1 MDRRSWLW
9 RRKSSEK
16 SPGETESTGSLS
28 SHSERFSDDQ
38 RSHSPELI
46 SKPVTREEEKELE
59 EEEATADIK
68 ILTER
73 LSAALLNVSLKDDLA
88 KQHAKVA
95 EEAVAGWEKAE
106 NEAAA
111 LKQQLDA
118 SVSKVS
124 ALEDRNTHLDS
135 ALKECVRQLW
145 QGREEQNQKIEEA
158 INKKCSEWEAT
169 KAELESRIEELQ
181 ARLQTGK
188 QEDATALEKENSALK
203 LELLSKAEEVKIL
216 TLERDL
222 STQAA
227 ESASKQHLE
236 GIKKLT
242 KLEVECRKL
251 RVMVQRSV
259 KSNELK
265 SSIDNQSDYSGRFSF
280 SDNEVQSPTQRAIG
294 KTPSVDIGLMDDFLE
309 MEKLASMPRSEPG
322 RKHSESKPD
331 AQSKQLKHELETSLH
346 RISELEEKVEM
357 VEVEKLQLEMALNES
372 KEQVETLQSRLM
384 ETEERLKK
392 LEPKAQDLE
401 LALSE
406 SRKQI
411 QDLQRQL
418 NRTQADKSKLETT
431 RAENNDL
438 ELLLSES
445 GSQIQDL
452 QKQLN
457 KAQVNLSELETIRA
471 EKLELTIC
479 LNGTKKELETSQS
492 RLKETE
498 RKLTEVQTLLR
509 LTKDAKEAA
518 EDGVKAANAKAEA
531 VESRLRD
538 VEAEAESLILKIE
551 SLEESVEKER
561 VLSAKHSSKCEELQD
576 EISKLKHKLEHHG
589 EGEHEPNHLRAF
601 DDDYKLKQGKV
612 ALVTGGDSGIGR
624 AVCHCYVLEGA
635 SVAFTYVKGR
645 EDKDADETLR
655 LLHEAKTK
663 DAKDPIMI
671 ATDLGFEE
679 NCKRT
684 VDEVVNAF
692 GRIDVL
698 VNCAAEQHEVSIDEI
713 EEARLERVF
722 RTNIFSQFFLAKY
735 ALKHMKEGSSII
747 NTTSV
752 VAYAGSSS
760 LLEYASTKG
769 AIVSFTRALALQLA
783 SKGIR
788 VNGVAPGPVWTPLIT
803 ASFSEEAIKQF
814 GSETPMK
821 RAAQPVEVA
830 PSYVFLA
837 CEHCSSY
844 YTGQILHPNGK
855 FLIITGVL
863 ELQLVSQIGFLN
875 IKIYIFG

>member
-46 SKPVTREEEKELE
+46 SKPVTREEEVE

-106 NEAAA
+106 NEAAV
-111 LKQQLDA
+111 LKQQLDS

-158 INKKCSEWEAT
+158 VSKKCSEWEGT
-169 KAELESRIEELQ
+169 KSELESQIQELQ

-188 QEDATALEKENSALK
+188 QEVATNASASANPKLEALEKENSALR
-203 LELLSKAEEVKIL
+203 LQLLSQAEEVKIR
-216 TLERDL
+216 TIERDL

-227 ESASKQHLE
+227 ESASKQQLE

-242 KLEVECRKL
+242 KLEAECRKL
-251 RVMVQRSV
+251 RVMVQRSA
-259 KSNELK
+259 KSNEIK
-265 SSIDNQSDYSGRFSF
+265 SSVDNQSDYSGRFSF
-280 SDNEVQSPTQRAIG
+280 SDNEVQSPTQRSIG
-294 KTPSVDIGLMDDFLE
+294 KTTTAPSVDIGLMDDFLE
-309 MEKLASMPRSEPG
+309 MEKLASMPHSEPG
-322 RKHSESKPD
+322 RKHSESSKGLGKPD
-331 AQSKQLKHELETSLH
+331 AQASQLKHELETSLH

-372 KEQVETLQSRLM
+372 REQTEALQNQLV
-384 ETEERLKK
+384 ETEEKLSRLKK
-392 LEPKAQDLE
+392 LEPRTQDLE
-401 LALSE
+401 SSLNE
-406 SRKQI
+406 SKKQI

-418 NRTQADKSKLETT
+418 NRTQVNLSELETT

-479 LNGTKKELETSQS
+479 LNGTKKQLETSQS

-498 RKLTEVQTLLR
+498 RKLTELQSLLR

-538 VEAEAESLILKIE
+538 VEAESESLILKIK
-551 SLEESVEKER
+551 SLEKSMEKEHA
-561 VLSAKHSSKCEELQD
+561 LSAKQISKCEELQD
-576 EISKLKHKLEHHG
+576 EISKLKHELEHHG
-589 EGEHEPNHLRAF
+589 EAEHEPNHVRAF
-601 DDDYKLKQGKV
+601 DDDYKLNQEKELAV
-612 ALVTGGDSGIGR
+612 A
-624 AVCHCYVLEGA
+624 
-635 SVAFTYVKGR
+635 
-645 EDKDADETLR
+645 
-655 LLHEAKTK
+655 
-663 DAKDPIMI
+663 
-671 ATDLGFEE
+671 
-679 NCKRT
+679 
-684 VDEVVNAF
+684 
-692 GRIDVL
+692 
-698 VNCAAEQHEVSIDEI
+698 
-713 EEARLERVF
+713 
-722 RTNIFSQFFLAKY
+722 
-735 ALKHMKEGSSII
+735 
-747 NTTSV
+747 
-752 VAYAGSSS
+752 
-760 LLEYASTKG
+760 
-769 AIVSFTRALALQLA
+769 A
-783 SKGIR
+783 SKFAECQRTI
-788 VNGVAPGPVWTPLIT
+788 
-803 ASFSEEAIKQF
+803 ASLGQRLQS
-814 GSETPMK
+814 
-821 RAAQPVEVA
+821 
-830 PSYVFLA
+830 LA
-837 CEHCSSY
+837 TLED
-844 YTGQILHPNGK
+844 
-855 FLIITGVL
+855 FLI
-863 ELQLVSQIGFLN
+863 EP
-875 IKIYIFG
+875 

>member
-46 SKPVTREEEKELE
+46 SKPVTREEEEV

-169 KAELESRIEELQ
+169 KDELESRIEELQ

-203 LELLSKAEEVKIL
+203 LELLSKAEEVQIL

-280 SDNEVQSPTQRAIG
+280 SDNEVQSPTTQRASG
-294 KTPSVDIGLMDDFLE
+294 KAPSVDIGLMDDFLE

-372 KEQVETLQSRLM
+372 KEEVETLQSRLM
-384 ETEERLKK
+384 ETEEKLKK

-401 LALSE
+401 LAL
-406 SRKQI
+406 K
-411 QDLQRQL
+411 
-418 NRTQADKSKLETT
+418 
-431 RAENNDL
+431 
-438 ELLLSES
+438 LLLSES

-601 DDDYKLKQGKV
+601 DDDYKLKQEKELAV
-612 ALVTGGDSGIGR
+612 A
-624 AVCHCYVLEGA
+624 
-635 SVAFTYVKGR
+635 
-645 EDKDADETLR
+645 
-655 LLHEAKTK
+655 
-663 DAKDPIMI
+663 
-671 ATDLGFEE
+671 
-679 NCKRT
+679 
-684 VDEVVNAF
+684 
-692 GRIDVL
+692 
-698 VNCAAEQHEVSIDEI
+698 
-713 EEARLERVF
+713 
-722 RTNIFSQFFLAKY
+722 
-735 ALKHMKEGSSII
+735 
-747 NTTSV
+747 
-752 VAYAGSSS
+752 
-760 LLEYASTKG
+760 
-769 AIVSFTRALALQLA
+769 A
-783 SKGIR
+783 SKFAECQRTI
-788 VNGVAPGPVWTPLIT
+788 
-803 ASFSEEAIKQF
+803 ASLGQRLQS
-814 GSETPMK
+814 
-821 RAAQPVEVA
+821 
-830 PSYVFLA
+830 LA
-837 CEHCSSY
+837 TLED
-844 YTGQILHPNGK
+844 
-855 FLIITGVL
+855 FLI
-863 ELQLVSQIGFLN
+863 EP
-875 IKIYIFG
+875 

>member
-46 SKPVTREEEKELE
+46 SKPVTREQEEVEE

-158 INKKCSEWEAT
+158 VNEKRSEWEAA
-169 KAELESRIEELQ
+169 KSELESRIEELQ
-181 ARLQTGK
+181 DRLGTASV
-188 QEDATALEKENSALK
+188 QEEDLYPKLEALEKENSALK
-203 LELLSKAEEVKIL
+203 VQLLSKSEEVKIR

-227 ESASKQHLE
+227 ESASKQQLE

-242 KLEVECRKL
+242 KLEAECRKL

-259 KSNELK
+259 NK
-265 SSIDNQSDYSGRFSF
+265 SSVDNQSDYSGRFSF
-280 SDNEVQSPTQRAIG
+280 SDNEVQSPTQRSVG
-294 KTPSVDIGLMDDFLE
+294 KSSMAPSVDIGLMDDFLE
-309 MEKLASMPRSEPG
+309 MEKLAARQPSEPG

-331 AQSKQLKHELETSLH
+331 AQSRQLKHELETSLQ
-346 RISELEEKVEM
+346 RVSELEEKVEM

-372 KEQVETLQSRLM
+372 KEQVETLQSRVM
-384 ETEERLKK
+384 ETEEKLKK
-392 LEPKAQDLE
+392 LEPKAQGLE
-401 LALSE
+401 LSLDE

-411 QDLQRQL
+411 HDLQRQL
-418 NRTQADKSKLETT
+418 NRTQVDMSKLETT

-457 KAQVNLSELETIRA
+457 KAQVNLSELETMRA

-479 LNGTKKELETSQS
+479 LNGTQKQLETSQS

-498 RKLTEVQTLLR
+498 RKLTELQTLLR
-509 LTKDAKEAA
+509 LTKDAREAA
-518 EDGVKAANAKAEA
+518 EVGVKAANAKAEA

-538 VEAEAESLILKIE
+538 VEAEAESLVLKIE
-551 SLEESVEKER
+551 SLEESIEKER
-561 VLSAKHSSKCEELQD
+561 VLSAKHISKCEELQD
-576 EISKLKHKLEHHG
+576 EISKLKHELEYHG
-589 EGEHEPNHLRAF
+589 EAEHEPNHVRAF
-601 DDDYKLKQGKV
+601 DDDYTLKQEKELAV
-612 ALVTGGDSGIGR
+612 A
-624 AVCHCYVLEGA
+624 
-635 SVAFTYVKGR
+635 
-645 EDKDADETLR
+645 
-655 LLHEAKTK
+655 
-663 DAKDPIMI
+663 
-671 ATDLGFEE
+671 
-679 NCKRT
+679 
-684 VDEVVNAF
+684 
-692 GRIDVL
+692 
-698 VNCAAEQHEVSIDEI
+698 
-713 EEARLERVF
+713 
-722 RTNIFSQFFLAKY
+722 
-735 ALKHMKEGSSII
+735 
-747 NTTSV
+747 
-752 VAYAGSSS
+752 
-760 LLEYASTKG
+760 
-769 AIVSFTRALALQLA
+769 A
-783 SKGIR
+783 SKFAECQRTI
-788 VNGVAPGPVWTPLIT
+788 
-803 ASFSEEAIKQF
+803 ASLGQRLQS
-814 GSETPMK
+814 
-821 RAAQPVEVA
+821 
-830 PSYVFLA
+830 LA
-837 CEHCSSY
+837 
-844 YTGQILHPNGK
+844 TFDD
-855 FLIITGVL
+855 FLI
-863 ELQLVSQIGFLN
+863 EP
-875 IKIYIFG
+875 

>member
-46 SKPVTREEEKELE
+46 SKPVTREQEEVEG

-158 INKKCSEWEAT
+158 VNKKCSEWEAT
-169 KAELESRIEELQ
+169 KSELESQIEELQ
-181 ARLQTGK
+181 ARLQTVK
-188 QEDATALEKENSALK
+188 QEDATASASASANANLEALEKENLALK
-203 LELLSKAEEVKIL
+203 LQLLSKAEEVKL
-216 TLERDL
+216 RTLERDL

-227 ESASKQHLE
+227 ESASKQQLE

-242 KLEVECRKL
+242 KLEAECRKL
-251 RVMVQRSV
+251 RVVVQRSV
-259 KSNELK
+259 KSNETK
-265 SSIDNQSDYSGRFSF
+265 SSVDNQSDYSGRFSF
-280 SDNEVQSPTQRAIG
+280 SDNEMQSPTQRSVG
-294 KTPSVDIGLMDDFLE
+294 KSSIAPPVDIGLMDDFLE
-309 MEKLASMPRSEPG
+309 MEKLASQPHSEPA
-322 RKHSESKPD
+322 RKHSESSRGVGRPD
-331 AQSKQLKHELETSLH
+331 AQASQLKHELETSLR

-372 KEQVETLQSRLM
+372 REQTEALQNQLV
-384 ETEERLKK
+384 ETEEKLKK
-392 LEPKAQDLE
+392 LEPRTQDLE
-401 LALSE
+401 LSLDE

-418 NRTQADKSKLETT
+418 NKRQVDMSELETT

-438 ELLLSES
+438 EELLSES
-445 GSQIQDL
+445 ASQIQDL

-479 LNGTKKELETSQS
+479 LNGTKKQLETSQS

-498 RKLTEVQTLLR
+498 RKLAELQTLLR

-518 EDGVKAANAKAEA
+518 EDGLKAANGKAEA

-538 VEAEAESLILKIE
+538 VEAESQSLILTIKA
-551 SLEESVEKER
+551 LEESTEKER
-561 VLSAKHSSKCEELQD
+561 LLSAKHISKCEELQD
-576 EISKLKHKLEHHG
+576 EISKLKQELEHHG
-589 EGEHEPNHLRAF
+589 EAEYEPYNMRAF
-601 DDDYKLKQGKV
+601 DEDYKLKQEKELAV
-612 ALVTGGDSGIGR
+612 A
-624 AVCHCYVLEGA
+624 
-635 SVAFTYVKGR
+635 
-645 EDKDADETLR
+645 
-655 LLHEAKTK
+655 
-663 DAKDPIMI
+663 
-671 ATDLGFEE
+671 
-679 NCKRT
+679 
-684 VDEVVNAF
+684 
-692 GRIDVL
+692 
-698 VNCAAEQHEVSIDEI
+698 
-713 EEARLERVF
+713 
-722 RTNIFSQFFLAKY
+722 
-735 ALKHMKEGSSII
+735 
-747 NTTSV
+747 
-752 VAYAGSSS
+752 
-760 LLEYASTKG
+760 
-769 AIVSFTRALALQLA
+769 A
-783 SKGIR
+783 SKFAECQRTI
-788 VNGVAPGPVWTPLIT
+788 
-803 ASFSEEAIKQF
+803 AS
-814 GSETPMK
+814 
-821 RAAQPVEVA
+821 
-830 PSYVFLA
+830 L
-837 CEHCSSY
+837 
-844 YTGQILHPNGK
+844 GQRLQSLSTLDD
-855 FLIITGVL
+855 FLI
-863 ELQLVSQIGFLN
+863 ES
-875 IKIYIFG
+875 

>member
-1 MDRRSWLW
+1 MEEMDRRSWLW

-46 SKPVTREEEKELE
+46 SKPVTREQEEVEE

-158 INKKCSEWEAT
+158 VNEKRSEWEAA
-169 KAELESRIEELQ
+169 KSELESRIEELQ
-181 ARLQTGK
+181 DRLGTASV
-188 QEDATALEKENSALK
+188 QEEDLYPKLEALEKENSALK
-203 LELLSKAEEVKIL
+203 VQLLSKSEEVKIR

-227 ESASKQHLE
+227 ESASKQQLE

-242 KLEVECRKL
+242 KLEAECRKL

-259 KSNELK
+259 NK
-265 SSIDNQSDYSGRFSF
+265 SSVDNQSDYSGRFSF
-280 SDNEVQSPTQRAIG
+280 SDNEVQSPTQRSVG
-294 KTPSVDIGLMDDFLE
+294 KSSMAPSVDIGLMDDFLE
-309 MEKLASMPRSEPG
+309 MEKLAARQPSEPG

-331 AQSKQLKHELETSLH
+331 AQSRQLKHELETSLQ
-346 RISELEEKVEM
+346 RVSELEEKVEM

-372 KEQVETLQSRLM
+372 KEQVETLQSRVM
-384 ETEERLKK
+384 ETEEKLKK
-392 LEPKAQDLE
+392 LEPKAQGLE
-401 LALSE
+401 LSLDE

-411 QDLQRQL
+411 HDLQRQL
-418 NRTQADKSKLETT
+418 NRTQVDMSKLETT

-457 KAQVNLSELETIRA
+457 KAQVNLSELETMRA

-479 LNGTKKELETSQS
+479 LNGTQKQLETSQS

-498 RKLTEVQTLLR
+498 RKLTELQTLLR
-509 LTKDAKEAA
+509 LTKDAREAA
-518 EDGVKAANAKAEA
+518 EVGVKAANAKAEA

-538 VEAEAESLILKIE
+538 VEAEAESLVLKIE
-551 SLEESVEKER
+551 SLEESIEKER
-561 VLSAKHSSKCEELQD
+561 VLSAKHISKCEELQD
-576 EISKLKHKLEHHG
+576 EISKLKHELEYHG
-589 EGEHEPNHLRAF
+589 EAEHEPNHVRAF
-601 DDDYKLKQGKV
+601 DDDYTLKQEKELAV
-612 ALVTGGDSGIGR
+612 A
-624 AVCHCYVLEGA
+624 
-635 SVAFTYVKGR
+635 
-645 EDKDADETLR
+645 
-655 LLHEAKTK
+655 
-663 DAKDPIMI
+663 
-671 ATDLGFEE
+671 
-679 NCKRT
+679 
-684 VDEVVNAF
+684 
-692 GRIDVL
+692 
-698 VNCAAEQHEVSIDEI
+698 
-713 EEARLERVF
+713 
-722 RTNIFSQFFLAKY
+722 
-735 ALKHMKEGSSII
+735 
-747 NTTSV
+747 
-752 VAYAGSSS
+752 
-760 LLEYASTKG
+760 
-769 AIVSFTRALALQLA
+769 A
-783 SKGIR
+783 SKFAECQRTI
-788 VNGVAPGPVWTPLIT
+788 
-803 ASFSEEAIKQF
+803 ASLGQRLQS
-814 GSETPMK
+814 
-821 RAAQPVEVA
+821 
-830 PSYVFLA
+830 LA
-837 CEHCSSY
+837 
-844 YTGQILHPNGK
+844 TFDD
-855 FLIITGVL
+855 FLI
-863 ELQLVSQIGFLN
+863 EP
-875 IKIYIFG
+875 

>member
-1 MDRRSWLW
+1 MILLW
-9 RRKSSEK
+9 FLLLVFFMVHILINLLCCGFDVFGYVK
-16 SPGETESTGSLS
+16 T
-28 SHSERFSDDQ
+28 Q

-601 DDDYKLKQGKV
+601 DDDYKLKQV
-612 ALVTGGDSGIGR
+612 RLSCLV
-624 AVCHCYVLEGA
+624 
-635 SVAFTYVKGR
+635 
-645 EDKDADETLR
+645 
-655 LLHEAKTK
+655 
-663 DAKDPIMI
+663 
-671 ATDLGFEE
+671 
-679 NCKRT
+679 
-684 VDEVVNAF
+684 
-692 GRIDVL
+692 
-698 VNCAAEQHEVSIDEI
+698 
-713 EEARLERVF
+713 
-722 RTNIFSQFFLAKY
+722 
-735 ALKHMKEGSSII
+735 
-747 NTTSV
+747 
-752 VAYAGSSS
+752 
-760 LLEYASTKG
+760 
-769 AIVSFTRALALQLA
+769 
-783 SKGIR
+783 
-788 VNGVAPGPVWTPLIT
+788 
-803 ASFSEEAIKQF
+803 
-814 GSETPMK
+814 
-821 RAAQPVEVA
+821 
-830 PSYVFLA
+830 
-837 CEHCSSY
+837 
-844 YTGQILHPNGK
+844 
-855 FLIITGVL
+855 
-863 ELQLVSQIGFLN
+863 
-875 IKIYIFG
+875 IYMQ

>member
-46 SKPVTREEEKELE
+46 SKPVTREEEVE

-106 NEAAA
+106 NEAAV
-111 LKQQLDA
+111 LKQQLDS

-158 INKKCSEWEAT
+158 VSKKCSEWEGT
-169 KAELESRIEELQ
+169 KSELESQIQELQ

-188 QEDATALEKENSALK
+188 QEVATNASASANPKLEALEKENSALR
-203 LELLSKAEEVKIL
+203 LQLLSQAEEVKIR
-216 TLERDL
+216 TIERDL

-227 ESASKQHLE
+227 ESASKQQLE

-242 KLEVECRKL
+242 KLEAECRKL
-251 RVMVQRSV
+251 RVMVQRSA
-259 KSNELK
+259 KSNEIK
-265 SSIDNQSDYSGRFSF
+265 SSVDNQSDYSGRFSF
-280 SDNEVQSPTQRAIG
+280 SDNEVQSPTQRSIG
-294 KTPSVDIGLMDDFLE
+294 KTTTAPSVDIGLMDDFLE
-309 MEKLASMPRSEPG
+309 MEKLASMPHSEPG
-322 RKHSESKPD
+322 RKHSESSKGLGKPD
-331 AQSKQLKHELETSLH
+331 AQASQLKHELETSLH

-372 KEQVETLQSRLM
+372 REQTEALQNQLV
-384 ETEERLKK
+384 ETEEKLSRLKK
-392 LEPKAQDLE
+392 LEPRTQDLE
-401 LALSE
+401 SSLNE
-406 SRKQI
+406 SKKQI

-418 NRTQADKSKLETT
+418 NRTQVNLSELETT

-479 LNGTKKELETSQS
+479 LNGTKKQLETSQS

-498 RKLTEVQTLLR
+498 RKLTELQSLLR

-538 VEAEAESLILKIE
+538 VEAESESLILKIK
-551 SLEESVEKER
+551 SLEKSMEKEHA
-561 VLSAKHSSKCEELQD
+561 LSAKQISKCEELQD
-576 EISKLKHKLEHHG
+576 EISKLKHELEHHG
-589 EGEHEPNHLRAF
+589 EAEHEPNHVRAF
-601 DDDYKLKQGKV
+601 DDDYKLNQEKELAV
-612 ALVTGGDSGIGR
+612 A
-624 AVCHCYVLEGA
+624 
-635 SVAFTYVKGR
+635 
-645 EDKDADETLR
+645 
-655 LLHEAKTK
+655 
-663 DAKDPIMI
+663 
-671 ATDLGFEE
+671 
-679 NCKRT
+679 
-684 VDEVVNAF
+684 
-692 GRIDVL
+692 
-698 VNCAAEQHEVSIDEI
+698 
-713 EEARLERVF
+713 
-722 RTNIFSQFFLAKY
+722 
-735 ALKHMKEGSSII
+735 
-747 NTTSV
+747 
-752 VAYAGSSS
+752 
-760 LLEYASTKG
+760 
-769 AIVSFTRALALQLA
+769 A
-783 SKGIR
+783 SKFAECQRTI
-788 VNGVAPGPVWTPLIT
+788 
-803 ASFSEEAIKQF
+803 ASLGQRLQS
-814 GSETPMK
+814 
-821 RAAQPVEVA
+821 
-830 PSYVFLA
+830 LA
-837 CEHCSSY
+837 TLED
-844 YTGQILHPNGK
+844 
-855 FLIITGVL
+855 FLI
-863 ELQLVSQIGFLN
+863 ES
-875 IKIYIFG
+875 

>member
-46 SKPVTREEEKELE
+46 SKPVTREEVEE

-118 SVSKVS
+118 SATKVS

-169 KAELESRIEELQ
+169 KSELESQIKELQ
-181 ARLQTGK
+181 ARLQTRK
-188 QEDATALEKENSALK
+188 QEEDATTASASPHPKLEALEKENSALK
-203 LELLSKAEEVKIL
+203 LQLLSKSEEVKIR

-227 ESASKQHLE
+227 ESASKQQLE

-242 KLEVECRKL
+242 KLEAECRKL
-251 RVMVQRSV
+251 RVMVQRSA
-259 KSNELK
+259 KSN
-265 SSIDNQSDYSGRFSF
+265 DTQSDYSGRISF
-280 SDNEVQSPTQRAIG
+280 GDNEVQSPTQRSIG
-294 KTPSVDIGLMDDFLE
+294 KSSMAPSVDIGLMDDFLE
-309 MEKLASMPRSEPG
+309 MEKLASMPHSEPG

-331 AQSKQLKHELETSLH
+331 AQSRKLKHELENSLH

-357 VEVEKLQLEMALNES
+357 VEVEKLQLEMAMNES
-372 KEQVETLQSRLM
+372 KEQVETLQSQLM
-384 ETEERLKK
+384 ETEEKLSKLKK
-392 LEPKAQDLE
+392 LEPRTQDLE
-401 LALSE
+401 MSLDE

-418 NRTQADKSKLETT
+418 NKTQVDKSKLETT

-479 LNGTKKELETSQS
+479 LNGTKKQLETTQS
-492 RLKETE
+492 RLKESE
-498 RKLTEVQTLLR
+498 RKLIEVQTLLR

-518 EDGVKAANAKAEA
+518 EDGVKAANAKAEE
-531 VESRLRD
+531 VESRLKD
-538 VEAEAESLILKIE
+538 VEAEAESLILKLE
-551 SLEESVEKER
+551 SLEESIEKER
-561 VLSAKHSSKCEELQD
+561 VLSAKHISKCEELQD
-576 EISKLKHKLEHHG
+576 EISKLKRELEHHQ
-589 EGEHEPNHLRAF
+589 EGEHEPNHVRAF
-601 DDDYKLKQGKV
+601 DDDYKLKQVRLSCHLYAILHNTFHVPYVIRLFCDNV
-612 ALVTGGDSGIGR
+612 AITGEGISSGCLKICR
-624 AVCHCYVLEGA
+624 VPENYC
-635 SVAFTYVKGR
+635 FT
-645 EDKDADETLR
+645 
-655 LLHEAKTK
+655 
-663 DAKDPIMI
+663 
-671 ATDLGFEE
+671 
-679 NCKRT
+679 
-684 VDEVVNAF
+684 
-692 GRIDVL
+692 
-698 VNCAAEQHEVSIDEI
+698 
-713 EEARLERVF
+713 
-722 RTNIFSQFFLAKY
+722 
-735 ALKHMKEGSSII
+735 
-747 NTTSV
+747 
-752 VAYAGSSS
+752 
-760 LLEYASTKG
+760 
-769 AIVSFTRALALQLA
+769 
-783 SKGIR
+783 
-788 VNGVAPGPVWTPLIT
+788 
-803 ASFSEEAIKQF
+803 
-814 GSETPMK
+814 GSE
-821 RAAQPVEVA
+821 
-830 PSYVFLA
+830 
-837 CEHCSSY
+837 
-844 YTGQILHPNGK
+844 
-855 FLIITGVL
+855 ITVTCYL
-863 ELQLVSQIGFLN
+863 
-875 IKIYIFG
+875 

>member
-59 EEEATADIK
+59 EEEEEEEEEATADIK

-118 SVSKVS
+118 SLTKVS

-158 INKKCSEWEAT
+158 INKKCTEWEAA
-169 KAELESRIEELQ
+169 KSELESRIQELQ
-181 ARLQTGK
+181 ARLGTASV
-188 QEDATALEKENSALK
+188 QEEDLYPKIEALEKENSALK
-203 LELLSKAEEVKIL
+203 QQLLSIAEEVKIL

-242 KLEVECRKL
+242 RLEVECRKL

-265 SSIDNQSDYSGRFSF
+265 SSTDNQSDYSGRFSF
-280 SDNEVQSPTQRAIG
+280 SDNEVQSPTQRSIG
-294 KTPSVDIGLMDDFLE
+294 KTTMAPPVDIGLMDDFLE
-309 MEKLASMPRSEPG
+309 MEKLASMPHSEPG

-331 AQSKQLKHELETSLH
+331 AQSRQLKHELETSLQ

-372 KEQVETLQSRLM
+372 KEQVEALQSQLM
-384 ETEERLKK
+384 ETEEKLSKLKK
-392 LEPKAQDLE
+392 LEPRTQDLE
-401 LALSE
+401 LSLDE
-406 SRKQI
+406 SKKQI
-411 QDLQRQL
+411 HDLQRQL
-418 NRTQADKSKLETT
+418 NKTQADKSKLETT

-479 LNGTKKELETSQS
+479 LNGTKKQLETSQS

-538 VEAEAESLILKIE
+538 VEAEAESLILTIG
-551 SLEESVEKER
+551 SLEKSIEKER
-561 VLSAKHSSKCEELQD
+561 VLSAKHISKCEELQD
-576 EISKLKHKLEHHG
+576 EISKLKHELEYHG
-589 EGEHEPNHLRAF
+589 EGEHEPNHVRAF
-601 DDDYKLKQGKV
+601 DDDYKLKQEKELAV
-612 ALVTGGDSGIGR
+612 A
-624 AVCHCYVLEGA
+624 
-635 SVAFTYVKGR
+635 
-645 EDKDADETLR
+645 
-655 LLHEAKTK
+655 
-663 DAKDPIMI
+663 
-671 ATDLGFEE
+671 
-679 NCKRT
+679 
-684 VDEVVNAF
+684 
-692 GRIDVL
+692 
-698 VNCAAEQHEVSIDEI
+698 
-713 EEARLERVF
+713 
-722 RTNIFSQFFLAKY
+722 
-735 ALKHMKEGSSII
+735 
-747 NTTSV
+747 
-752 VAYAGSSS
+752 
-760 LLEYASTKG
+760 
-769 AIVSFTRALALQLA
+769 A
-783 SKGIR
+783 SKFAECQRTI
-788 VNGVAPGPVWTPLIT
+788 
-803 ASFSEEAIKQF
+803 ASLGQRLQS
-814 GSETPMK
+814 
-821 RAAQPVEVA
+821 
-830 PSYVFLA
+830 LA
-837 CEHCSSY
+837 TLED
-844 YTGQILHPNGK
+844 
-855 FLIITGVL
+855 FLI
-863 ELQLVSQIGFLN
+863 EP
-875 IKIYIFG
+875 

>member
-46 SKPVTREEEKELE
+46 SKPVTREQEEEE

-158 INKKCSEWEAT
+158 VNKKCTEWEAT
-169 KAELESRIEELQ
+169 KSELESQIEELQ

-188 QEDATALEKENSALK
+188 QEDATTASASANPKLEALEKENSALK
-203 LELLSKAEEVKIL
+203 LQLLSKTEEVKIR

-227 ESASKQHLE
+227 ESASKQQLE

-242 KLEVECRKL
+242 KLEAECRKL

-259 KSNELK
+259 KSNEIK
-265 SSIDNQSDYSGRFSF
+265 SSVDNQSDYSGRISF
-280 SDNEVQSPTQRAIG
+280 SDNEVQSPTQRSVG
-294 KTPSVDIGLMDDFLE
+294 KTSMAPPVDIGLMDDFLE
-309 MEKLASMPRSEPG
+309 MEKLASMPHSKRG
-322 RKHSESKPD
+322 RKQSESKPD
-331 AQSKQLKHELETSLH
+331 GEARQLKHELETSLY

-372 KEQVETLQSRLM
+372 KEQTKALQNQLM
-384 ETEERLKK
+384 ETEEKLKK

-401 LALSE
+401 LSLGE

-418 NRTQADKSKLETT
+418 NRTQVNLSELETN
-431 RAENNDL
+431 RAENNEL

-479 LNGTKKELETSQS
+479 LNGTKKQLETSQS

-498 RKLTEVQTLLR
+498 RKLTELQTLLR

-518 EDGVKAANAKAEA
+518 EVGVKAANAKAEA

-538 VEAEAESLILKIE
+538 VEAESKSLILKIQ
-551 SLEESVEKER
+551 SLEESIENES
-561 VLSAKHSSKCEELQD
+561 VLSVKHISKCEELQD
-576 EISKLKHKLEHHG
+576 EISKLKHELEQHG
-589 EGEHEPNHLRAF
+589 EGEHEPNHVKAF
-601 DDDYKLKQGKV
+601 DDDYKLKQEKELAV
-612 ALVTGGDSGIGR
+612 A
-624 AVCHCYVLEGA
+624 
-635 SVAFTYVKGR
+635 
-645 EDKDADETLR
+645 
-655 LLHEAKTK
+655 
-663 DAKDPIMI
+663 
-671 ATDLGFEE
+671 
-679 NCKRT
+679 
-684 VDEVVNAF
+684 
-692 GRIDVL
+692 
-698 VNCAAEQHEVSIDEI
+698 
-713 EEARLERVF
+713 
-722 RTNIFSQFFLAKY
+722 
-735 ALKHMKEGSSII
+735 
-747 NTTSV
+747 
-752 VAYAGSSS
+752 
-760 LLEYASTKG
+760 
-769 AIVSFTRALALQLA
+769 A
-783 SKGIR
+783 SKFAECQRTI
-788 VNGVAPGPVWTPLIT
+788 
-803 ASFSEEAIKQF
+803 ASLGQRLQS
-814 GSETPMK
+814 
-821 RAAQPVEVA
+821 
-830 PSYVFLA
+830 LA
-837 CEHCSSY
+837 
-844 YTGQILHPNGK
+844 TLDD
-855 FLIITGVL
+855 FLI
-863 ELQLVSQIGFLN
+863 ES
-875 IKIYIFG
+875 

>member
-46 SKPVTREEEKELE
+46 SKPVTREEEEV

-227 ESASKQHLE
+227 ESASKQQLE

-259 KSNELK
+259 KSNDLK
-265 SSIDNQSDYSGRFSF
+265 SCTDNQSEYSGRFSF
-280 SDNEVQSPTQRAIG
+280 SDNEVQSPTTQRASG
-294 KTPSVDIGLMDDFLE
+294 KAPSVDIGLMDDFLE

-331 AQSKQLKHELETSLH
+331 AQSSQLKHLH
-346 RISELEEKVEM
+346 RITELEEKVEM

-372 KEQVETLQSRLM
+372 KEQVDALQSQLM
-384 ETEERLKK
+384 ETEEKLSKLKK
-392 LEPKAQDLE
+392 LEPRTQELE
-401 LALSE
+401 LSLDE

-411 QDLQRQL
+411 HDLQRQL
-418 NRTQADKSKLETT
+418 NRTQTDMSKLETT

-538 VEAEAESLILKIE
+538 VEAETESLILKIE

-601 DDDYKLKQGKV
+601 DDDYKLKQEKELAV
-612 ALVTGGDSGIGR
+612 A
-624 AVCHCYVLEGA
+624 
-635 SVAFTYVKGR
+635 
-645 EDKDADETLR
+645 
-655 LLHEAKTK
+655 
-663 DAKDPIMI
+663 
-671 ATDLGFEE
+671 
-679 NCKRT
+679 
-684 VDEVVNAF
+684 
-692 GRIDVL
+692 
-698 VNCAAEQHEVSIDEI
+698 
-713 EEARLERVF
+713 
-722 RTNIFSQFFLAKY
+722 
-735 ALKHMKEGSSII
+735 
-747 NTTSV
+747 
-752 VAYAGSSS
+752 
-760 LLEYASTKG
+760 
-769 AIVSFTRALALQLA
+769 A
-783 SKGIR
+783 SKFAECQRTI
-788 VNGVAPGPVWTPLIT
+788 
-803 ASFSEEAIKQF
+803 ASLGQRLQS
-814 GSETPMK
+814 
-821 RAAQPVEVA
+821 
-830 PSYVFLA
+830 LA
-837 CEHCSSY
+837 TLED
-844 YTGQILHPNGK
+844 
-855 FLIITGVL
+855 FLI
-863 ELQLVSQIGFLN
+863 EP
-875 IKIYIFG
+875 

>member
-59 EEEATADIK
+59 EEEEEEEEATADIK

-118 SVSKVS
+118 SLTKVS

-158 INKKCSEWEAT
+158 INKKCTEWEAA
-169 KAELESRIEELQ
+169 KSELESRIQELQ
-181 ARLQTGK
+181 ARLGTASV
-188 QEDATALEKENSALK
+188 QEEDLYPKIEALEKENSALK
-203 LELLSKAEEVKIL
+203 QQLLSIAEEVKIL

-242 KLEVECRKL
+242 RLEVECRKL

-265 SSIDNQSDYSGRFSF
+265 SSTDNQSDYSY
-280 SDNEVQSPTQRAIG
+280 NEVQSPSGRSIG
-294 KTPSVDIGLMDDFLE
+294 KTSMAPSVDIGLMDDFLE
-309 MEKLASMPRSEPG
+309 MEKLASLPHSEAG
-322 RKHSESKPD
+322 RKHSESEPD
-331 AQSKQLKHELETSLH
+331 AQSSQLKHLH
-346 RISELEEKVEM
+346 RITELEEKVEM

-372 KEQVETLQSRLM
+372 KEQVEALQSQLM
-384 ETEERLKK
+384 ETEEKLSKLKK
-392 LEPKAQDLE
+392 LEPRTQDLE
-401 LALSE
+401 LSLDE
-406 SRKQI
+406 SKKQI
-411 QDLQRQL
+411 HDLQRQL
-418 NRTQADKSKLETT
+418 NKTQADKSKLETT

-479 LNGTKKELETSQS
+479 LNGTKKQLETSQS

-538 VEAEAESLILKIE
+538 VEAEAESLILKIG
-551 SLEESVEKER
+551 SLEKSIEKER
-561 VLSAKHSSKCEELQD
+561 VLSAKHISKCEELQD
-576 EISKLKHKLEHHG
+576 EISKLKHELEYHG
-589 EGEHEPNHLRAF
+589 EGEHEPNHVRAF
-601 DDDYKLKQGKV
+601 DDDYKLKQEKELAV
-612 ALVTGGDSGIGR
+612 A
-624 AVCHCYVLEGA
+624 
-635 SVAFTYVKGR
+635 
-645 EDKDADETLR
+645 
-655 LLHEAKTK
+655 
-663 DAKDPIMI
+663 
-671 ATDLGFEE
+671 
-679 NCKRT
+679 
-684 VDEVVNAF
+684 
-692 GRIDVL
+692 
-698 VNCAAEQHEVSIDEI
+698 
-713 EEARLERVF
+713 
-722 RTNIFSQFFLAKY
+722 
-735 ALKHMKEGSSII
+735 
-747 NTTSV
+747 
-752 VAYAGSSS
+752 
-760 LLEYASTKG
+760 
-769 AIVSFTRALALQLA
+769 A
-783 SKGIR
+783 SKFAECQRTI
-788 VNGVAPGPVWTPLIT
+788 
-803 ASFSEEAIKQF
+803 ASLGQRLQS
-814 GSETPMK
+814 
-821 RAAQPVEVA
+821 
-830 PSYVFLA
+830 LA
-837 CEHCSSY
+837 TLED
-844 YTGQILHPNGK
+844 
-855 FLIITGVL
+855 FLI
-863 ELQLVSQIGFLN
+863 EP
-875 IKIYIFG
+875 